1 MRIKNIELH
10 NFGSYAG
17 HNSFNFE
24 SMSPEERVVVI
35 GGKNGAGKTT
45 LFTAVQV
52 CLYGNYAFGFKT
64 AGKKYLNEIYDLIN
78 SQVRIDEKESAYLEI
93 GFQQVDNTDLFE
105 YAIRRSWS
113 WAQNEMQESLSVWQ
127 NGQQLQ
133 EEELLNFQNYLIHLI
148 PPDMLKLYFFDGE
161 KIADYFLGSKEV
173 NIRDALMVL
182 SGNDTFDILH
192 EQVKRVLK
200 TSEKSEGS
208 VAQEYMNA
216 QAEIGSYRQS
226 VSDLQNEIE
235 ELQESIEELESEI
248 ERHKKEY
255 TNHGGITLEEWTSL
269 HGKLKAEEEKRER
282 LNWQRKAFAT
292 DSLPFVMI
300 PELVGQVLPQ
310 LQAEAEHQTYQALK
324 GSLEGETFTKVL
336 TDAVQ
341 SIGSHRVEAD
351 TQILFRKI
359 TDYLLDKR
367 WESFEPLFGLS
378 SDEEM
383 QLQSV
388 LNRVNSFDPKTF
400 SNYQKRINAS
410 LERSKKIRAT
420 LQASSIE
427 HFESYI
433 QTLSVLEEELKVTLL
448 KKEHA
453 TELLMLKQAELDQ
466 KETKLR
472 ILKRAFEELL
482 KVHSVSTI
490 SGKALLLLEELQH
503 VLYAN
508 LIQQVEAD
516 LNIKFKELIRKADF
530 FSRIVIDDKF
540 TVHILRDEEINIADI
555 ISLLRGTNYSVA
567 TGALGSVAIKSLQ
580 KHYHVSS
587 ITDLRKAL
595 LADPKQKLMLPVE
608 INKDRLS
615 SGEKQIFVMSLYWAM
630 MNQSKNDLPFIIDT
644 PFARIDAQHRA
655 NITEHFFKKLTGQLI
670 ILSTDEELSNNHLE
684 AMAGQISHVY
694 MLEYGQDK
702 RTHIQKNQYF
712 EV

>member
-113 WAQNEMQESLSVWQ
+113 WAQNEMQESLSIWQ

-226 VSDLQNEIE
+226 VSDLQKEIE

-410 LERSKKIRAT
+410 LERSKIIRAT

-580 KHYHVSS
+580 KHYNVSS

-595 LADPKQKLMLPVE
+595 LADPKQKLMLPLE

-684 AMAGQISHVY
+684 AMAGQVSHVY

>member
-24 SMSPEERVVVI
+24 SMAPEERVVVI

-78 SQVRIDEKESAYLEI
+78 SQVRIDEKETAYLEI
-93 GFQQVDNTDLFE
+93 GFQQVDNTDL
-105 YAIRRSWS
+105 YDYVIRRSWS
-113 WAQNEMQESLSVWQ
+113 WQQNDMQESLSVWQ

-133 EEELLNFQNYLIHLI
+133 EDDLLNFQNYLIHLI

-208 VAQEYMNA
+208 VAQEYMDA
-216 QAEIGSYRQS
+216 QTEIESYRQG
-226 VSDLQNEIE
+226 VADLQKEIE

-255 TNHGGITLEEWTSL
+255 ANHGGITLEEWTSL

-292 DSLPFVMI
+292 DSLPFIMI

-324 GSLEGETFTKVL
+324 GSLEGESFTRVL

-410 LERSKKIRAT
+410 LERSKEIRAT

-453 TELLMLKQAELDQ
+453 AELLTLKQAELDQ

-482 KVHSVSTI
+482 KAHSVSTV

-516 LNIKFKELIRKADF
+516 LNIKFRELIRKADF
-530 FSRIVIDDKF
+530 FSRIMIDDKF

-580 KHYHVSS
+580 KHYNVSP
-587 ITDLRKAL
+587 IADLRKAL
-595 LADPKQKLMLPVE
+595 QADPNQKLMLPVE

-630 MNQSKNDLPFIIDT
+630 MNQSKNELPFIIDT

>member
-1 MRIKNIELH
+1 MRIKTIELH

-93 GFQQVDNTDLFE
+93 GFQQVDNTDLFD
-105 YAIRRSWS
+105 YIIRRSWS
-113 WAQNEMQESLSVWQ
+113 WEQNEMQELLSVWQ

-133 EEELLNFQNYLIHLI
+133 EDELLNFQNYLIHLI

-208 VAQEYMNA
+208 VAQEYMDA
-216 QAEIGSYRQS
+216 QAEIESYRQG
-226 VSDLQNEIE
+226 VADLQNEIE
-235 ELQESIEELESEI
+235 GLQESIEELESEI

-255 TNHGGITLEEWTSL
+255 ANHGGIMLEEWTSL

-292 DSLPFVMI
+292 DSLPFIMI
-300 PELVGQVLPQ
+300 PELVGKVLPQ

-324 GSLEGETFTKVL
+324 GSLEGESFTKVL

-388 LNRVNSFDPKTF
+388 LNRVNSFDPKIF

-410 LERSKKIRAT
+410 LERSKEIRAT

-453 TELLMLKQAELDQ
+453 TELLTLKQAELDQ

-472 ILKRAFEELL
+472 ILKKAFEELL
-482 KVHSVSTI
+482 KAHSVSTV

-516 LNIKFKELIRKADF
+516 LNIKFRELIRKADF
-530 FSRIVIDDKF
+530 FSRIVIDDNF

-567 TGALGSVAIKSLQ
+567 TGALGSVAIKSLRD
-580 KHYHVSS
+580 HYNASS
-587 ITDLRKAL
+587 IAELRKAL
-595 LADPKQKLMLPVE
+595 QEDPREKLLLPVE
-608 INKDRLS
+608 LNKDRLS

-630 MNQSKNDLPFIIDT
+630 MNQSKNELPFIIDT

-684 AMAGQISHVY
+684 AMSGQISHVY